1 MYASPQPQRPRPVS
15 VAELTRQ
22 IKNALE
28 GGFRN
33 VWVEGEI
40 STSKP
45 HSSGHVYLSLVDT
58 DARIDAVIWR
68 SSLRGLRVQPRIGL
82 KVVVLGRLSVYAQ
95 RGTYQL
101 VIDRMEDAGAG
112 AADAALRELR
122 AKLEA
127 EGLLRP
133 ERKRRLPFLPA
144 KVGVV
149 TSGAGAARRDIEA
162 VLHRRSP
169 QIPIVLYP
177 AVVQGDGAA
186 RDVARGVHVLGRTP
200 GVEVIIV
207 GRGGGTAE
215 DLSAFNEEVVARAI
229 AACPVPVISAVGHE
243 TDTTIAD
250 LVADLRAPT
259 PSAAAEAAVPVR
271 DDLLMHLDGMARRLD
286 RCVAYRLEQRR
297 QRLSHLTGR
306 LGAGL
311 RFDDRHLVLRR
322 LEGRLQGVVVRYT
335 GRGRR
340 QLAEL
345 RTRLGE
351 QHPRARLARARNAL
365 ERCRG
370 RLAELGPREVKHAR
384 SDLRVLAGRL
394 QALSPLASLER
405 GYSITRTPEGKVV
418 RSADEVAP
426 GDEVQILLRRGR
438 LTGTVTAV
446 HPAGGE
452 ENR

>member
-1 MYASPQPQRPRPVS
+1 
-15 VAELTRQ
+15 
-22 IKNALE
+22 
-28 GGFRN
+28 
-33 VWVEGEI
+33 
-40 STSKP
+40 
-45 HSSGHVYLSLVDT
+45 VYLTLADAE
-58 DARIDAVIWR
+58 ARIDAVVWR
-68 SSLRGLRVQPRIGL
+68 SSVRGLRVQPRPGL
-82 KVVVLGRLSVYAQ
+82 KVLAMGRLTVYVP

-101 VIDRMEDAGAG
+101 VIERMEDAGAG
-112 AADAALRELR
+112 AADAALRELK

-127 EGLLRP
+127 EGLFRP
-133 ERKRRLPFLPA
+133 ERKRRLPFLPG

-149 TSGAGAARRDIEA
+149 TSAAGAARRDIEA

-169 QIPIVLYP
+169 QVPIVLYP
-177 AVVQGDGAA
+177 ATVQGETAA

-207 GRGGGTAE
+207 GRGGGSAE

-243 TDTTIAD
+243 TDITIAD

-271 DDLLMHLDGMARRLD
+271 DDLLMNLEGMAQRLD
-286 RCVAYRLEQRR
+286 RCIAYRLEQRR
-297 QRLSHLTGR
+297 QRLNHLTGR
-306 LGAGL
+306 LRAGL

-322 LEGRLQGVVVRYT
+322 LEGRLQAVVVRYT

-340 QLAEL
+340 QLADL
-345 RTRLGE
+345 RARLGE
-351 QHPRARLARARNAL
+351 QHPRARLARARQAL

-370 RLAELGPREVKHAR
+370 QLAELGPREVQHAR
-384 SDLRVLAGRL
+384 ADLRVLAGRL

-418 RSADEVAP
+418 RAADEVAP
-426 GDEVQILLRRGR
+426 GDRVEILLRRGR
-438 LTGTVTAV
+438 LVGQVVEV
-446 HPAGGE
+446 HPAAVERE